1 MTPGHLLDKFIEDF
15 LQPNQTFQDQIK
27 NALKTIC
34 SFLEENCFQHSTTKI
49 QVIQVSPGLFLC
61 SWRGTKQSLGLGKG
75 CDHRKCEGRDAGGK
89 LGRSMPETPALSG
102 GCGGTAPPKSFM
114 GDFGAGHMVCL
125 EGSLFPYQVSNPGPM
140 ALSANRWTTREFPLT
155 IDFRFCVNLQG

>member
-1 MTPGHLLDKFIEDF
+1 MREGSWG
-15 LQPNQTFQDQIK
+15 DQC
-27 NALKTIC
+27 LRPQL
-34 SFLEENCFQHSTTKI
+34 S
-49 QVIQVSPGLFLC
+49 VG
-61 SWRGTKQSLGLGKG
+61 
-75 CDHRKCEGRDAGGK
+75 DA
-89 LGRSMPETPALSG
+89 E
-102 GCGGTAPPKSFM
+102 APPKSFM